1 MDQREVRE
9 AVAAVGERF
18 AGERRER
25 QGRTTLD
32 RADFDALGA
41 AGYLLTGVPE
51 AAGGLW
57 AGPERTTRLTV
68 GLLRS
73 IARGDSSVALVS
85 AMHPAVLSYWLAA
98 PEPAGAAR
106 AAWRAQVEDVTGRA
120 ADGDWWGTITSEPGS
135 GGDITRS
142 RATAVPDG
150 EDGWLVSGAK
160 HFGSGLGV
168 MDWMVTT
175 ACPEGE
181 ESADWFFISARGLPD
196 DGGDRARLVARW
208 DGHGMAATNSHAMA
222 FAGYPATR
230 MAPGSDM
237 VAVSRAAGPFIG
249 CLFTAVV
256 AGIVDIAMETAR
268 ERLRAPREPLGP
280 YQQVEW
286 ANAENE
292 AWLIEQALEGMIRAV
307 ETKPA
312 PLMDVLRGKMVCSS
326 LAESVLTRLSR
337 AIGGATFSRSSP
349 FGTWFEDVRALGFL
363 RPPWNLAYDQLIA
376 GV

>member
-1 MDQREVRE
+1 MDQREVLE
-9 AVAAVGERF
+9 AVAAVGDRF
-18 AGERRER
+18 AGERHER

-32 RADFDALGA
+32 RADFDALGG
-41 AGYLLTGVPE
+41 AGFLLTGVP
-51 AAGGLW
+51 AADGGLW
-57 AGPERTTRLTV
+57 DGPERTTRPV
-68 GLLRS
+68 VALLRA

-98 PEPAGAAR
+98 PEPAGAGR
-106 AAWRAQVEDVTGRA
+106 AAWRSQVEEVTGRA
-120 ADGDWWGTITSEPGS
+120 AAGDWWGTITSEPGS

-150 EDGWLVSGAK
+150 DGGWRVSGAK

-175 ACPEGE
+175 ARPEGE
-181 ESADWFFISARGLPD
+181 ESADWFFIPARGLPE
-196 DGGDRARLVARW
+196 GGGGRARLVARW

-222 FAGYPATR
+222 FEGYPATR
-230 MAPGSDM
+230 MAGQGDM
-237 VAVSRAAGPFIG
+237 VAISRAAGPFIG

-256 AGIVDIAMETAR
+256 AGIVDVAMETAR
-268 ERLRAPREPLGP
+268 ERLRGAREPLGP

-292 AWLIEQALEGMIRAV
+292 AWLIEQALDGMIRAV
-307 ETKPA
+307 ETRPA
-312 PLMDVLRGKMVCSS
+312 PLLDVLRGKTVVSG

-376 GV
+376 GL